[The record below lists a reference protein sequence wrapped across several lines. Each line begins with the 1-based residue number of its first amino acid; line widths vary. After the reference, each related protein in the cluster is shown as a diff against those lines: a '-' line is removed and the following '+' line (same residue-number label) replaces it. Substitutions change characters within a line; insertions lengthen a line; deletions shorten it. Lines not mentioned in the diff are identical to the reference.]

1 MFCRKTGLSII
12 FAVRSR
18 TAEHGLYNG
27 RVKHWDAIIIGA
39 GVIGLSLAREL
50 HKRNLKVLIVERGQP
65 GREASYAA
73 GGMLANLGGE
83 SPAQLQAFMDAS
95 AALYPEFAH
104 EVEDESGVSLDLRPQ
119 GTIVLLGENGEQK
132 HNLGPAAS
140 LADLEPCLARL
151 ANHARYLPERS
162 VDPRALV
169 AALARAVKH
178 RGIDL
183 VSGSPVISIKLDR
196 ARVAGVTTD
205 KTLYSAPIVVNCAG
219 AWSGQ
224 LPPHHFPIRPVK
236 GQMLSL
242 LAPVRDFL
250 QHVVRTPEVYLIPR
264 SDGRILVGATVEEK
278 GYDKRTDADTIRT
291 LHRAASLLIPEL
303 SGARMLEAWAG
314 LRPGTPD
321 DLPLVGATTT
331 AGYWVATGHY
341 RDGIL
346 LAPVTAAAMSQLV
359 SGTRVEYDISAFSP
373 DRFSS

>member
-1 MFCRKTGLSII
+1 
-12 FAVRSR
+12 
-18 TAEHGLYNG
+18 
-27 RVKHWDAIIIGA
+27 VKHWDAIIVGA

-50 HKRNLKVLIVERGQP
+50 HKRKLKVLVVERGEA

-83 SPAQLQAFMDAS
+83 SPTRLQAFMDGS

-104 EVEDESGVSLDLRPQ
+104 EVEDESGVSVDLRSQ
-119 GTIVLLGENGEQK
+119 GTILLPEEHVSQK
-132 HNLGPAAS
+132 PKLESSGNDT
-140 LADLEPCLARL
+140 DLEPCLARF
-151 ANHARYLPERS
+151 AKHARYLPESS

-169 AALARAVKH
+169 AGLAKAVKH

-183 VSGSPVISIKLDR
+183 VSGSPVTSIKCER
-196 ARVAGVTTD
+196 ERVAGVTTD
-205 KTLYSAPIVVNCAG
+205 KTSYSAPIVVNCAG

-224 LPPHHFPIRPVK
+224 LPPHRFPIRPVK

-242 LAPVRDFL
+242 VAPARDFL

-278 GYDKRTDADTIRT
+278 GYDKRTDAETIQT
-291 LHRAASLLIPEL
+291 LHRAASRLIPEL
-303 SGARMLEAWAG
+303 GGARMLEAWAG

-321 DLPLVGATTT
+321 DLPIMGATGI
-331 AGYWVATGHY
+331 AGYFVASGHY

-346 LAPVTAAAMSQLV
+346 LAPATAVAMSQLV

-373 DRFSS
+373 DRFSC